1 MSESIKP
8 DYCLSFKR
16 KWFAKIWNG
25 KKTVE
30 YRTVTPK
37 YKRLATWIG
46 KPRGVFMM
54 FYIGMMKTGPRM
66 LVQVSKIDIGKCPL
80 KGFDGDYY
88 RIHFDVVQPY
98 LYDNGV
104 YFPMSEMP
112 KMKEKR
118 GAK

>member
-1 MSESIKP
+1 
-8 DYCLSFKR
+8 
-16 KWFAKIWNG
+16 
-25 KKTVE
+25 
-30 YRTVTPK
+30 
-37 YKRLATWIG
+37 
-46 KPRGVFMM
+46 MM

-98 LYDNGV
+98 LYNNGV

-112 KMKEKR
+112 KMKEER